1 MALLRWEIGEPFV
14 SQRSGGSSPDGG
26 RPKVGSM
33 SPSLPQP
40 PSSLLVHANVAEALR
55 NGVPIVALES
65 TISSTLGLPVPF
77 NAEVLERCSAIIRA
91 GGGVP
96 ALTCVI
102 NGVARV
108 GIDPEE
114 AQLVLGGT
122 RKCAERD
129 LPVAVAQ
136 KWDVGVTTVS
146 ATVALAAAAG
156 VKVFATGGIGG
167 VHREDHLTGDVSADL
182 GALAR
187 HHVITVTAG
196 AKAFLDL
203 GKTLEYFDTL
213 GVPVLGYQTNDFP
226 AFYTRS
232 SGFPVPHRVETAK
245 EVAAIFA
252 ARSSLGIPGGVVVA
266 NPIPEAAALPAE
278 DLNNAIEQA
287 LSEAEFAG
295 IRGGALTP
303 YVLGRMAEATAG
315 RSIGANLA
323 LAENNARV
331 ATEIAR
337 AVAEGR

>member
-1 MALLRWEIGEPFV
+1 
-14 SQRSGGSSPDGG
+14 
-26 RPKVGSM
+26 M
-33 SPSLPQP
+33 SPIVSPRP
-40 PSSLLVHANVAEALR
+40 ASILVHRSVEEALR
-55 NGVPIVALES
+55 NGVPVVALES
-65 TISSTLGLPVPF
+65 TISSTLGLPVPY

-91 GGGVP
+91 GGAIP
-96 ALTCVI
+96 ALTCVLD
-102 NGVARV
+102 GVARI
-108 GIDPEE
+108 GIEPEE
-114 AQLVLGGT
+114 ALLVLSGT

-146 ATVALAAAAG
+146 ATVTLAAAAG
-156 VKVFATGGIGG
+156 VTVFATGGIGG
-167 VHREDHLTGDVSADL
+167 VHRHDHLTGDVSADL

-187 HHVITVTAG
+187 HPVITVTAG

-213 GVPVLGYQTNDFP
+213 GVPVLGFQTNDFP

-232 SGFPVPHRVETAK
+232 SGFSVPHRVESAA

-266 NPIPEAAALPAE
+266 NPIPEAAELPAKQ
-278 DLNNAIEQA
+278 LNDAIEQA
-287 LSEAEFAG
+287 LADADAAG

-303 YVLGRMAEATAG
+303 YVLGRMAKATEG
-315 RSIGANLA
+315 RSIAANLA

-331 ATEIAR
+331 ATQIAR